1 MVSNGGKSYYKT
13 TITVIGKTGI
23 NYGTCQYKFKT
34 LDVEKY
40 LKRVKAD
47 FARRGELVKFG
58 KVERVEVA

>member
-1 MVSNGGKSYYKT
+1 MTKSGKSYYKT

-23 NYGTCQYKFKT
+23 NYGTCPLNFKA
-34 LDVEKY
+34 LDAEKY